1 MKKLKLKALSLG
13 ANQELSRQQL
23 KNVLGGVESS
33 DPCSKGS
40 SCSLVIYNSV
50 EKRYIPFPGT
60 CDSSITPIGTVLGAL
75 VTCYC
80 NAAGA
85 PLPLD
90 SNSGVSRC
98 GKGGIFPI

>member
-23 KNVLGGVESS
+23 KNVLGGSGAGEA
-33 DPCSKGS
+33 CSTS
-40 SCSLVIYNSV
+40 ACSLTIQNAETKVYTT
-50 EKRYIPFPGT
+50 FPGQ
-60 CDSSITPIGTVLGAL
+60 CAGSVTPIGTVVGAL

-80 NAAGA
+80 NAVGA
-85 PLPLD
+85 PVPLE